1 MTLSLDDLAAE
12 PERTRER
19 IPGDFK
25 RTAAGAPQVA
35 HPTKTTKD
43 KATGEIRPQWVT
55 YGRPSGLGKK
65 VGDAYQLSLYSQ
77 RMVAVG
83 MATDPTL
90 VERAQ
95 QLVGKTNDDDGFR
108 EIGNGIAAAALDAA
122 KAGLAADRGTHVHAL
137 TEDHD
142 TEGDPIARM
151 ERGDTDLGLPV
162 PAQQALVKAWTTFC
176 DHYGLEVLATEA
188 KIVQDDLR
196 VAGTLDRIVRL
207 KRDLTFLADS
217 AAGSDTIPA
226 GTVLVLDIKTGK
238 LRVKNGHPQ
247 WWHDY
252 AIQTYAYATGTPYD
266 PDTNTRSA
274 WPWQVSDRWA
284 LICHL
289 DVRAALDGE
298 AKATMVLVD
307 LQAGKAGA
315 SLVMAVDEWERRH
328 DLFIIDTDTITVP
341 VENDASDATL
351 SVAAPGS
358 QATEGAAAAPDV
370 ADLDRGAQLAQVP
383 TGLPDEG
390 GEAHPLEVD
399 TWRSAYASLDAAG
412 RTWISGLLN
421 ASQRHLA
428 TFHLGEARTARRLSI
443 LAGLIRLVRAE
454 ADEDDTLRALVA
466 LAVDA
471 DWPLF
476 ANVEPGHA
484 VGAMNADEAERFA
497 ALAEDLNGGRLVAD
511 VDDGGH
517 LRYRRLDAA

>member
-207 KRDLTFLADS
+207 TDHVWVGEQETC
-217 AAGSDTIPA
+217 IPA

-252 AIQTYAYATGTPYD
+252 AIQTYAYAAGKPYD
-266 PDTNTRSA
+266 PDTNTRSD

-307 LQAGKAGA
+307 LDAGKAGA

-328 DLFIIDTDTITVP
+328 DLFIIDIDTIAVP

-383 TGLPDEG
+383 TGPFDDGE
-390 GEAHPLEVD
+390 EAHPLEVD
-399 TWRSAYASLDAAG
+399 TWRDAYASLDAAG

-421 ASQRHLA
+421 ASQRHLV

-484 VGAMNADEAERFA
+484 VGAMHADEAERFA
-497 ALAEDLNGGRLVAD
+497 ALADYLNSGRLVAD